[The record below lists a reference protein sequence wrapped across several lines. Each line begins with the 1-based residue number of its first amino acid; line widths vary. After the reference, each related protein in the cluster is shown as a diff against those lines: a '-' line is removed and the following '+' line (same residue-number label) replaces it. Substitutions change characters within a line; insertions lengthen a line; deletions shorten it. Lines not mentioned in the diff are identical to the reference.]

1 MGRAGAEAGVDP
13 GEELD
18 DEAHIQAEESQALEQ
33 ARLPSADAHPRGAC
47 DPQSPPSP
55 RPPGTGRPDGLEV
68 RPLTTFLSGEHERL
82 PRAARLRRGSD
93 IRRVLRSRIRRRTRA
108 LDVYIGFPA
117 GDAEE
122 PSGGRSLPRVGW
134 VVPKYG
140 QRSVARN
147 RLKRRL
153 REIARRRVL
162 VGLRAAG
169 SDAEIVVR
177 VRRAAYRATYRDL
190 EAQWTGAIERSR
202 LPAGG

>member
-1 MGRAGAEAGVDP
+1 MYIRLPAGAP
-13 GEELD
+13 GG
-18 DEAHIQAEESQALEQ
+18 
-33 ARLPSADAHPRGAC
+33 PN
-47 DPQSPPSP
+47 
-55 RPPGTGRPDGLEV
+55 
-68 RPLTTFLSGEHERL
+68 
-82 PRAARLRRGSD
+82 
-93 IRRVLRSRIRRRTRA
+93 
-108 LDVYIGFPA
+108 
-117 GDAEE
+117 
-122 PSGGRSLPRVGW
+122 GGRSLPRVGW

-140 QRSVARN
+140 YRSVARN

-202 LPAGG
+202 LPVGG